1 MTTKGSEATRIEALV
16 GICTA
21 ADVGSHL
28 VVDSV
33 VAMVGN
39 FRVMAAA
46 GARLGQRPVGGM

>member
-16 GICTA
+16 GICIA

-46 GARLGQRPVGGM
+46 GARLDQRPVGGM